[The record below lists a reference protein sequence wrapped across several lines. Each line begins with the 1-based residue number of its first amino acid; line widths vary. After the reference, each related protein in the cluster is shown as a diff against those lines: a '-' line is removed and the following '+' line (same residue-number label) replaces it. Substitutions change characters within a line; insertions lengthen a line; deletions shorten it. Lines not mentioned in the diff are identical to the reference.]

1 MFLYIHTNSDM
12 ILIDMSRAKNI
23 SCSQL
28 SFPFSHFN
36 EKCNG
41 WKTNSFTPWANT
53 KLQRDVK
60 SRLRIHTHSHTLHC
74 GDTSYVLIVI
84 VDPKSEYTTHYYY
97 MSFPLSRKF

>member
-12 ILIDMSRAKNI
+12 ILIDMSQKT
-23 SCSQL
+23 SYCQL
-28 SFPFSHFN
+28 SFPFLHFN

-60 SRLRIHTHSHTLHC
+60 SRLRIHTLSHTLH
-74 GDTSYVLIVI
+74 GGNTSYVLIVI